1 MYRLETD
8 NNFEKSYKKITKGN
22 LILKKQFEKTFQLL
36 ALDPFYPS
44 LKSHKVDTKKNKN
57 VWSSWV
63 SGDIRVVWAFD
74 ENDNLVILVLE
85 TGSHSGNNQIYKNKS

>member
-1 MYRLETD
+1 MYYL
-8 NNFEKSYKKITKGN
+8 NFSDDF
-22 LILKKQFEKTFQLL
+22 KKQFKKLVKGNPILHKQFHK
-36 ALDPFYPS
+36 ALGNLKNNPFYPS

-85 TGSHSGNNQIYKNKS
+85 TGSHSGNTQIYKNKS

>member
-1 MYRLETD
+1 MYYL
-8 NNFEKSYKKITKGN
+8 NFSDDFKKQFKKLVKGN
-22 LILKKQFEKTFQLL
+22 SVLHKQFEK
-36 ALDPFYPS
+36 ALSNLKIDPFYPS

-85 TGSHSGNNQIYKNKS
+85 KSSHSDSDQICGK